1 MLIKAELN
9 FQFFS
14 INKAFD

>member
-1 MLIKAELN
+1 MPN

-14 INKAFD
+14 IFESPST